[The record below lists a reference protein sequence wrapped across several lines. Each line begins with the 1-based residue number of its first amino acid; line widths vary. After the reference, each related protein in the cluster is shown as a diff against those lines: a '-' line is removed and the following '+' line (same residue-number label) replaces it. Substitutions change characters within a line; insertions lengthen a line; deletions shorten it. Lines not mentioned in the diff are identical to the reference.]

1 MQVDRI
7 VNELELSD
15 ANAERFTALYGQ
27 YTAEM
32 HEAARKH
39 ARIHPEKD
47 ESGKPK
53 RLSDEQIKHNI
64 EAQFAL
70 SQATLDIR
78 RKYYKEY
85 LKFLTPRQIEHLSR
99 IEKKQ
104 AEKFHKSF
112 GQRKGQAR
120 PVKPTAHQ
128 AFQGRPGRFQGHRA
142 AAPSPYRLHRR
153 RKRPSSPYT
162 GLRPDRPG
170 KYKSAD
176 RNYCRRT
183 CRFLRRTK
191 TEPSCP
197 AHLQCG

>member
-1 MQVDRI
+1 MKARLIALSALLLCMATTALADGKKKWNPERFEKARAMQVDRI

-142 AAPSPYRLHRR
+142 AAPQPVQAA
-153 RKRPSSPYT
+153 P
-162 GLRPDRPG
+162 
-170 KYKSAD
+170 
-176 RNYCRRT
+176 
-183 CRFLRRTK
+183 
-191 TEPSCP
+191 TEEK
-197 AHLQCG
+197 AQ